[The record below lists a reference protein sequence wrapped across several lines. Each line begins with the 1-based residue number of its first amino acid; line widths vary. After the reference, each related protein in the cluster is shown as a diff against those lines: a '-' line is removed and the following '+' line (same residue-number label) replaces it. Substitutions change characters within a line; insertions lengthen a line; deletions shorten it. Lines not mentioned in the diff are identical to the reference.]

1 MAPLTKVVL
10 LLTLFALL
18 SIPPCSSIQLVGRR
32 DLLEKIHVQDDLED
46 GVQLSVKKMSS
57 TTLDPLGT
65 TTQTKNKSKLITPK
79 PKPKS
84 KSTSNS
90 TKIQDKNI
98 IKKLNST
105 SKPSNLTKPTSKTTN
120 STKPISKTTN
130 STKPIS
136 KTTNSTKPISKNTN
150 STKPI
155 SKNTKPISKTT
166 NPTKPT
172 SNLTQKS
179 SDQIKK
185 PKPIK
190 KDQKSTTLTFKED
203 NEDNDLVSEF
213 RDLPTRF
220 QETFIPDLEA
230 LSKTSKSYYNKAN
243 KQITT
248 RVNPIVGK
256 KYAPIATSF
265 ISFAF
270 ILIPFLLVSL
280 IFNRIK
286 AYFSLQKL
294 IIFIQIYLSIY
305 FSILALSSLV
315 TGLEPLK
322 FFYSTSQSTY
332 VCLQLLQTLAYVLYL
347 LLLLMYL
354 VLVFSTDTSVVCKLL
369 GFGQT
374 FVGLAVGLHYY
385 VTVFHKAVLRQPPK
399 TSWKV
404 HGVYATCF
412 LLICLLGTAERRKKA
427 YVDDDGNE
435 EGKKN

>member
-1 MAPLTKVVL
+1 MTPLTKVL
-10 LLTLFALL
+10 LLLALFALL
-18 SIPPCSSIQLVGRR
+18 SIPPCSSFQPTFQLVGRR
-32 DLLEKIHVQDDLED
+32 DLLEKNYDSEDD
-46 GVQLSVKKMSS
+46 GVQLSVKK
-57 TTLDPLGT
+57 
-65 TTQTKNKSKLITPK
+65 K
-79 PKPKS
+79 P
-84 KSTSNS
+84 STSL
-90 TKIQDKNI
+90 DA
-98 IKKLNST
+98 LV
-105 SKPSNLTKPTSKTTN
+105 SKTTN
-120 STKPISKTTN
+120 STKPTS
-130 STKPIS
+130 
-136 KTTNSTKPISKNTN
+136 
-150 STKPI
+150 
-155 SKNTKPISKTT
+155 
-166 NPTKPT
+166 KPT

-179 SDQIKK
+179 SDPVKK
-185 PKPIK
+185 AKPIK
-190 KDQKSTTLTFKED
+190 KDQKSTTLTFGEVNEED
-203 NEDNDLVSEF
+203 DLVSEF

-230 LSKTSKSYYNKAN
+230 LSKTSKSYLNKAN
-243 KQITT
+243 KQITKG
-248 RVNPIVGK
+248 VNPIVGK

-322 FFYSTSQSTY
+322 FFYATSQSTY

-354 VLVFSTDTSVVCKLL
+354 VLVFSTDTSAVCKLL
-369 GFGQT
+369 GLGQT
-374 FVGLAVGLHYY
+374 FVGFAVGLHYY
-385 VTVFHKAVLRQPPK
+385 VTVFHKAVLRLPPK

>member
-1 MAPLTKVVL
+1 MAPLTLTKVLL

-18 SIPPCSSIQLVGRR
+18 SIPPSSSTQLVGRR
-32 DLLEKIHVQDDLED
+32 DLLEKIHVLDDLED
-46 GVQLSVKKMSS
+46 GVQLSVKKKSS
-57 TTLDPLGT
+57 TTLDA
-65 TTQTKNKSKLITPK
+65 I
-79 PKPKS
+79 
-84 KSTSNS
+84 
-90 TKIQDKNI
+90 DKNI

-136 KTTNSTKPISKNTN
+136 KNTNSTKPISKNTN

-155 SKNTKPISKTT
+155 S
-166 NPTKPT
+166 
-172 SNLTQKS
+172 NLTPKS
-179 SDQIKK
+179 SDQTKK
-185 PKPIK
+185 VKPIK
-190 KDQKSTTLTFKED
+190 KDQKSTALTFKED
-203 NEDNDLVSEF
+203 NESDDLVSEF

-286 AYFSLQKL
+286 AYFSLLKL

-369 GFGQT
+369 GLGQT
-374 FVGLAVGLHYY
+374 VVGLAVGLHYY